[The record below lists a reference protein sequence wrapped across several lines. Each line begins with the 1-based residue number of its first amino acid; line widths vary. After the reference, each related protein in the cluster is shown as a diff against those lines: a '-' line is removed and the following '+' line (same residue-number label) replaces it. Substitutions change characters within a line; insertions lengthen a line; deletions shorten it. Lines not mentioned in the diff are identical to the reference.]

1 MPPQPAAR
9 ASALPL
15 RARSIFCRRLGCSPA
30 AVPPP
35 PLARQAPLFCACG
48 SRAARP
54 PFCAS
59 PLQTSW
65 MSPEEA
71 AAQSNAAVSR
81 LADAKMTEEGA
92 KLLKRQLGEFVLR
105 LGLREAGLYSGW

>member
-1 MPPQPAAR
+1 
-9 ASALPL
+9 
-15 RARSIFCRRLGCSPA
+15 
-30 AVPPP
+30 
-35 PLARQAPLFCACG
+35 
-48 SRAARP
+48 
-54 PFCAS
+54 
-59 PLQTSW
+59 